1 MPDYDGIESKR
12 ILVHVCCAPCA
23 ISSIEH
29 LLEECYKVT
38 LFYSNSNIFP
48 EDEYKKRLKFVRWLG
63 EKFGVGIIE
72 DTYNHLSWLE
82 IIKGL
87 ENEPEKGKRCIK
99 CFDYNLKRTAVTA
112 HKLKI
117 PYFTTTLTLS
127 PHKVSRDIFEV
138 GKKYPGY
145 ISFDFKKG
153 DGIKRSYLLSKEYDI
168 YRQNYCGCEFSLEQ
182 RQKK

>member
-1 MPDYDGIESKR
+1 MDSKH

-23 ISSIEH
+23 TSSIEN
-29 LLEECYKVT
+29 LLEAGYEVT

-48 EDEYKKRLKFVRWLG
+48 EEEYRRRLGFVHWLG
-63 EKFGVGIIE
+63 DKSGIDVIE
-72 DTYNHLSWLE
+72 DSYNHLSWLKA
-82 IIKGL
+82 IKGL

-99 CFDYNLKRTAVTA
+99 CFDYNLKQTAVIS
-112 HKLKI
+112 HKLRI

-127 PHKVSRDIFEV
+127 PHKISKYIFEV

-153 DGIKRSYLLSKEYDI
+153 DGIKRSHLLCKEYDI

-182 RQKK
+182 RHKK